1 MTDDFRQ
8 VMSSGEFEARF
19 YDAEGFPDKV
29 KVEGPIYLFNIVGKP
44 NLPNDL
50 IVQGPMTINN
60 CRLDSLPRVLQVDG
74 SMSIHDSKISI
85 CPESLSVKGS
95 LCLEGLTSIES
106 IKPVEAL
113 FYISDCVHVIGVNS
127 VIVHAFIPH
136 TIIAKLSGHRI
147 EELVDHWILD
157 LSSIRGRVIKSACPG
172 RYENKIVIE
181 LEP

>member
-1 MTDDFRQ
+1 MKDDFRQ
-8 VMSSGEFEARF
+8 VMSSGEFESRF
-19 YDAEGFPDKV
+19 YGGEGFLDKIKV
-29 KVEGPIYLFNIVGKP
+29 KGPIYLFNIVGKP

-50 IVQGPMTINN
+50 IVEGPMTINN
-60 CRLDSLPRVLQVDG
+60 CRLDSLPKVLHVDG
-74 SMSIHDSKISI
+74 SMSIHDSIISSF
-85 CPESLSVKGS
+85 PENISVKGS
-95 LCLEGLTSIES
+95 LSLEGLTKIES

-127 VIVHAFIPH
+127 VIVHASIPH

-147 EELVDHWILD
+147 EELVDHCILD
-157 LSSIRGRVIKSACPG
+157 VSSIRGRVIKSACPG